1 MNAPTTPTSA
11 ERPVSSRFIA
21 LYALAYASLWL
32 ALLTPAMISLAL
44 RVRQLEPG
52 NAARPISLVLIA
64 GAVVALLS
72 NPVFGALSD
81 RTRSRF
87 GRRRPYLVGGA
98 VCGLGALLLIGVAP
112 SVGVVLLGWCIAQLS
127 YNAALAAMVAIV
139 PDRIPAS
146 QRGTVAG
153 VLGVCM
159 PIGQIAGTFLVQQLA
174 GNITLTLMVSGAIA
188 LAGVLGLASA
198 LPREPEGLIP
208 ASPSASMGRAWRF
221 NLLSHRDFSLAWGS
235 RVLFVAG
242 SVFLQAYQPFLLLD
256 ELKFAPS
263 EVPRLIFRSTL
274 VQATMGVTWSLIAGR
289 LSDRTGRRK
298 AIAMSGSAV
307 QGLGLWLIAAS
318 HSYTTFLGGVAL
330 AGIGHGIY
338 EGVDLALV
346 TDVLPDRDR
355 NAAKHL
361 GLLNITN
368 TLPQVVAPLAA
379 PAILEFSRGDY
390 TLLFLVAGTVAMLG
404 SALLLPL
411 KRTASPRPS
420 SRTPCPARIPEK

>member
-1 MNAPTTPTSA
+1 MPERA
-11 ERPVSSRFIA
+11 EHRASSRFIA
-21 LYALAYASLWL
+21 IYALAYASLWL

-52 NAARPISLVLIA
+52 NAARPISLVLFA
-64 GAVVALLS
+64 GAVVALVS

-98 VCGLGALLLIGVAP
+98 LCGLAALALIGRAP

-127 YNAALAAMVAIV
+127 YNAVLAAMVAIV
-139 PDRIPAS
+139 PDQIPAS
-146 QRGTVAG
+146 QRGTVVG

-174 GNITLTLMVSGAIA
+174 GSIALALVVPGAIA
-188 LAGVLGLASA
+188 LAGVLGLAFA
-198 LPREPEGLIP
+198 LPREHEPGIP
-208 ASPSASMGRAWRF
+208 VPSAASVGGAWRF
-221 NLLSHRDFSLAWGS
+221 DLLSHRDFSWTWGS
-235 RVLFVAG
+235 RVLFVVG
-242 SVFLQAYQPFLLLD
+242 SVFLQAYQPFLLID
-256 ELKFAPS
+256 ELNFEPS

-274 VQATMGVTWSLIAGR
+274 VQAAMGGIWSLIAGR

-298 AIAMSGSAV
+298 PIVMSGSAI
-307 QGLGLWLIAAS
+307 QGMGLWLIAIA
-318 HSYTTFLGGVAL
+318 HSYTTFLWGVAL

-355 NAAKHL
+355 NAAKDL
-361 GLLNITN
+361 GLLNIAN
-368 TLPQVVAPLAA
+368 TLPQVIAPLAA
-379 PAILEFSRGDY
+379 PAILELSRGDY
-390 TLLFLVAGTVAMLG
+390 TLLFLVAGTVPMLG
-404 SALLLPL
+404 SVLLLPL
-411 KRTASPRPS
+411 KRVR
-420 SRTPCPARIPEK
+420 